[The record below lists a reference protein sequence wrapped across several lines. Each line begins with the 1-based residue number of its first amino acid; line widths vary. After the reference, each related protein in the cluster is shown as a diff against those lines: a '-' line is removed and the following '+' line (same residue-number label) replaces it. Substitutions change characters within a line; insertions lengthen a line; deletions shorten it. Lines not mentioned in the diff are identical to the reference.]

1 MIIRIKTL
9 QTASLGAYFFLVGLV
24 SSVQAQI
31 ENPAVGNFGN
41 DADKAA
47 DGTLFV
53 EQFIRLWRNLMTI
66 GALMVIFFF
75 IWGALQWISSS
86 GDKSKLE
93 AARNRM
99 LQAAIG
105 LFILVSSFVIIGF
118 IGNLLFGT
126 EFELLQ
132 LEFLTPE

>member
-9 QTASLGAYFFLVGLV
+9 QTASLSAYFFIVGLV

-31 ENPAVGNFGN
+31 ENPAVGNLGN

-66 GALMVIFFF
+66 GGLMVIFFF

-118 IGNLLFGT
+118 VGNLLFGT

>member
-1 MIIRIKTL
+1 MKISIKTL
-9 QTASLGAYFFLVGLV
+9 QTASLSAYFFIVGLV

-31 ENPAVGNFGN
+31 ENPAVGNLGN

-66 GALMVIFFF
+66 GGLMVIFFF